1 MGKTENFQF
10 RWNPIHWFKYF
21 GSMTNL
27 RYDGQREG
35 TVGCQCTKRYE
46 YYEDLE
52 VWIRRIFELWNAIV
66 DYMIWFS
73 KQTFAFGALLEHG
86 VNKPNCY
93 LAPELEEWEEEFLY
107 YGGWF
112 WLSLII
118 IMIIIWSFSNNILFP
133 CKDNCRFNL

>member
-1 MGKTENFQF
+1 MMAK
-10 RWNPIHWFKYF
+10 
-21 GSMTNL
+21 
-27 RYDGQREG
+27 REG

-93 LAPELEEWEEEFLY
+93 LAPEIEEWEEEFLY

-112 WLSLII
+112 WLSLIII

-133 CKDNCRFNL
+133 CKDNCRFNLKRIKYAWNWKFCNTSY